1 MFQPLKQY
9 GLGAVLFLSTSVP
22 LSAEPIAESPT
33 APAADSVDIEALAI
47 RAEAILAFIREHHI
61 DPPSDGEMWL
71 AGTLTLKRATLRQQE
86 PVLTPIP
93 NDAATSLNTAEKRRD
108 FLAATWTREI
118 APNIPPRTN
127 SGYSLL
133 RIFAQ
138 GMLPEGADLVPGN
151 EYKIEE
157 RVRSNRYS
165 GTGISLKTDDST
177 GYPQIAGA
185 FPDGPMAR
193 AGGQANDL
201 IVKVDGRD
209 TQGWTIS
216 QIRDVLSGDEGTT
229 VSVDLKFGVNA
240 AARTVAVTRGTILL
254 PTLRGMADG
263 IGKYQVLPNS
273 SIRYIALRN
282 INGSTV
288 HDLRRLE
295 TTFRS
300 ERARA
305 VILDLRNTHGHDLH
319 VALLLADALM
329 DGGTIGRLRTRTR
342 VQEYHADRECLFRD
356 MPLAILV
363 DRETEG
369 IGEWIAAA
377 LQDNGAA
384 VIVGGRTA
392 GSIVVQTFVPLPETN
407 EYLHLPTGRF
417 ERPKLQIGQIP
428 SNGDRSDAGAVIPD
442 LAAESSTP
450 EFARIRRGT
459 SAIARPETTKPEES
473 QDVKPDAALAAA
485 IQELTRRIEAASS
498 ETRRN

>member
-1 MFQPLKQY
+1 MDQRLKQC
-9 GLGAVLFLSTSVP
+9 VLVVVLLLSLLDR

-33 APAADSVDIEALAI
+33 APATDAVDIEALII

-71 AGTLTLKRATLRQQE
+71 EGTFALKSATVNQQK
-86 PVLTPIP
+86 PVFIPIP
-93 NDAATSLNTAEKRRD
+93 NDAATSLNTAEKRRA
-108 FLAATWTREI
+108 FLTATWTREI
-118 APNIPPRTN
+118 APNMPPRTN
-127 SGYSLL
+127 LGYSLL
-133 RIFAQ
+133 RIFVQ

-151 EYKIEE
+151 EHKIDEKL
-157 RVRSNRYS
+157 RGNRYS
-165 GTGISLKTDDST
+165 GTGISIRTNDES
-177 GYPQIAGA
+177 GFPQIAGV
-185 FPDGPMAR
+185 FPGGPMAR

-201 IVKVDGRD
+201 IVKADGRD
-209 TQGWTIS
+209 TQGWAIS

-229 VSVDLKFGVNA
+229 VTIELKPGVNA
-240 AARTVAVTRGTILL
+240 AGRTVVITRGTISL
-254 PTLRGMADG
+254 PTLAGMPDG
-263 IGKYQVLPNS
+263 SGRHRVLPDS
-273 SIRYIALRN
+273 PIRYVALRN

-305 VILDLRNTHGHDLH
+305 VILDLRSTEGHDLH

-329 DGGTIGRLRTRTR
+329 DGGTIGRLHSRSR

-363 DRETEG
+363 DGETGG

-377 LQDNGAA
+377 LQDNDAA

-392 GSIVVQTFVPLPETN
+392 GSTLVRTFLPMPETN
-407 EYLHLPTGRF
+407 EYLHLSTGRF
-417 ERPKLQIGQIP
+417 ERPNMPIDQLP
-428 SNGDRSDAGAVIPD
+428 PNGNRSGAGAVMPD
-442 LAAESSTP
+442 LTTESSP
-450 EFARIRRGT
+450 PGNARNGRPARK
-459 SAIARPETTKPEES
+459 IARPETTKPDEL
-473 QDVKPDAALAAA
+473 QGIKPDAALAAA
-485 IQELTRRIEAASS
+485 IQELARRIEARSS